1 MSTTDPRHDDAT
13 HDDATHDDAPH
24 DAPDRHSDQDAARL
38 DHGPADHMSTP
49 EPEAPSAA
57 SLPTL
62 GVVGTL
68 RWTWRQLTSMRVALM
83 LLMLLAIVSVPGSV
97 LPQKPVDRPAVARYI
112 VENPTLGPLLDR
124 LGFFDVYASA
134 WFSAVYLLL
143 FISLVGCILPRTR
156 VHLRALRAR
165 PPRTP
170 RRFDRFTVR
179 GEVVVAAAPDDVVAA
194 ARAALR
200 GPVRLLPRFRVDDD
214 VEAGGARTVA
224 AERGYVRESGNLLF
238 HLALVGILVS
248 VATGQLLHYRGQ
260 ALVVEGRGF
269 ANSVTDYDTFEA
281 GTAFDPRSLVPFTLT
296 LDRFTSEFTPD
307 ARALDFL
314 AEVTVAEPGEEP
326 READIRVNS
335 PLTVGEAKVYL
346 QGNGYAPDV
355 TVRDA
360 AGEVAFAGAVPFLPE
375 DPVYTSRGVV
385 KVPDVSTGEQIGLV
399 GYLLP
404 TAEVTEAG
412 ARSIYPQPFEPLLVL
427 TVWTGDLGLD
437 DGVPQ
442 NVYELDDSE
451 MTNLLDDEGR
461 PVTLFVRPGQTVDLP
476 DGLGSF
482 TWEGLP
488 RFVALDLRHDPA
500 LTWIL
505 VSSLLALAG
514 LSLSLFAPRRRLWL
528 RIAPGEGRTVVTAAA
543 LARSDDVGLQAE
555 LDRLLGAVGERCGP
569 VLEPAAHDSDDDA
582 PARAG
587 AGGRHDL

>member
-1 MSTTDPRHDDAT
+1 VTATDPERAAERPGATADRHDD
-13 HDDATHDDAPH
+13 
-24 DAPDRHSDQDAARL
+24 RL
-38 DHGPADHMSTP
+38 DHRPEDHLSSPETSEPAV
-49 EPEAPSAA
+49 
-57 SLPTL
+57 LPAL
-62 GVVGTL
+62 GLVGTL

-97 LPQKPVDRPAVARYI
+97 LPQRPVDRPGVARYI
-112 VENPTLGPLLDR
+112 ADNPTLGPWLDR
-124 LGFFDVYASA
+124 LGFFDVYASV

-156 VHLRALRAR
+156 AHLRGVRAR

-170 RRFDRFTVR
+170 RRFDRFAVR
-179 GEVVVAAAPDDVVAA
+179 GELAVAAEPDAVVAA
-194 ARAALR
+194 ARGALR
-200 GPVRLLPRFRVDDD
+200 GPVPLLPRFRVDDD
-214 VEAGGARTVA
+214 AEAAGVRTVA
-224 AERGYVRESGNLLF
+224 AERGYVRETGNLLF
-238 HLALVGILVS
+238 HLALVGLLVA

-260 ALVVEGRGF
+260 ALVIEGRGF

-296 LDRFTSEFTPD
+296 LDRFTPRFTPD
-307 ARALDFL
+307 ARPLDFL
-314 AEVTVAEPGEEP
+314 AEVTVTEPGAEPRP
-326 READIRVNS
+326 ADIRVNS
-335 PLTVGEAKVYL
+335 PLSVGEAKVYL
-346 QGNGYAPDV
+346 LGNGFAPDL

-375 DPVYTSRGVV
+375 DGVYTSRGVV

-404 TAEVTEAG
+404 TAEVTESG
-412 ARSIYPQPFEPLLVL
+412 ARSVYPQPLEPLLVL

-437 DGVPQ
+437 DGIPQ

-451 MTNLLDDEGR
+451 MTNLLDADER

-476 DGLGSF
+476 DGLGTF

-505 VSSLLALAG
+505 VFSLLALAG
-514 LSLSLFAPRRRLWL
+514 LTVSLFAPRRRLWL
-528 RIAPGEGRTVVTAAA
+528 RITPGEGRTVVRAAA

-555 LDRLLGAVGERCGP
+555 LDRLLGAVGERCGAGDQQGT
-569 VLEPAAHDSDDDA
+569 EATAHDSDDDA